1 MERRRAARPS
11 ALPQGWTEVSLEEIV
26 AETLGGDWGADPAA
40 PPAGFAI
47 ASVLRGV
54 DFNAWSK
61 RRGAG
66 AVRRAIR
73 LASLEK
79 RVLAAGDLV
88 VEISGGGADRAVG
101 RTILIDEEALR
112 AAGGPL
118 ICSNF
123 CRRLRLREEAHPP
136 YVQRALQHLYTLGAC
151 DPFQTQTTNLRN
163 LRFPAFLAGIR
174 LPLPPLEEQKKIAA
188 RLAQLL
194 ASVERAGDRL
204 ASARSHLR
212 RLRKTLLAAA
222 CSGRLTAEL
231 RRSEGRA
238 EPREKPSPPPPWQK
252 RPWKVP
258 ESLAAPPLP
267 PGWVLASLR
276 DLLVRSQH
284 GLSQRTERSEKGGVP
299 VLRMGNLREGDLDY
313 SDLKV
318 LHAPLETLAPFLL
331 RPGDLLF
338 NRTNSPELVG
348 KAAVF
353 EGGRLAAFASYLIRL
368 QLDEGIADSRYL
380 SAWINSPWGR
390 LWARAVR
397 TDGVSQSNINMTRL
411 LSLPV
416 PVPPLA
422 EQREIVRRLKS
433 AQGAVAR
440 SEARIEDAA
449 RWSQEVRHRLVER
462 ALAGGL

>member
-1 MERRRAARPS
+1 VA
-11 ALPQGWTEVSLEEIV
+11 LEEIV
-26 AETLGGDWGADPAA
+26 AETLGGDWGSDPEG
-40 PPAGFAI
+40 PPAETAI
-47 ASVLRGV
+47 AVVLRGV
-54 DFNAWSK
+54 DFNDWPK
-61 RRGAG
+61 KRGAG
-66 AVRRAIR
+66 AVLRAIR
-73 LASLEK
+73 RPSLDK
-79 RVLAAGDLV
+79 RALREGDLV
-88 VEISGGGADRAVG
+88 VEISGGGAERAVG
-101 RTILIDEEALR
+101 RTILIDGEALR
-112 AAGGPL
+112 VAGGPL
-118 ICSNF
+118 LCSNF
-123 CRRLRLREEAHPP
+123 CRRLRLREGAHPP
-136 YVQRALQHLYTLGAC
+136 YVQLALQHVYALGGC

-163 LRFPAFLAGIR
+163 LRFPAFLAGVR
-174 LPLPPLEEQKKIAA
+174 LRLPPLEEQKRIAH
-188 RLAQLL
+188 RLTSHL
-194 ASVERAGDRL
+194 AAVERAGDRL
-204 ASARSHLR
+204 ASARQHLR

-222 CSGRLTAEL
+222 CSGRLTSEL
-231 RRSEGRA
+231 RRREGRGDA
-238 EPREKPSPPPPWQK
+238 REKPSPMPQPSWQK

-258 ESLAAPPLP
+258 EALDVPPLP

-284 GLSQRTERSEKGGVP
+284 GLSLRTERSEKGGVP
-299 VLRMGNLREGDLDY
+299 VLRMGNLRDGDLDFT
-313 SDLKV
+313 DLKV
-318 LHAPLETLAPFLL
+318 LHTPLETLAPFLL

-368 QLDEGIADSRYL
+368 QLDEAIADSRYL

-397 TDGVSQSNINMTRL
+397 TDGVSQSNINMARL

-449 RWSQEVRHRLVER
+449 RWSREVRHQLVER
-462 ALAGGL
+462 ALAGGI